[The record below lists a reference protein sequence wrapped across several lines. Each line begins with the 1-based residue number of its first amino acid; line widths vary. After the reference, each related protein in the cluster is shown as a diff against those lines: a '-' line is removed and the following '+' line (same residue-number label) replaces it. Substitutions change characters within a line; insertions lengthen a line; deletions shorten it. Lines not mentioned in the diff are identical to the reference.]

1 MERAHLLLNIY
12 PSPPVSLEGWPACP
26 PSLSIL
32 FSTCFGPPVPR
43 PASTYTHCIEEHSMA
58 GLQLYCL
65 QHSLLN
71 NLESG
76 LQQIAALRLGME
88 HAHLLLDIYPLP
100 PVSAA
105 EAVW

>member
-1 MERAHLLLNIY
+1 
-12 PSPPVSLEGWPACP
+12 
-26 PSLSIL
+26 
-32 FSTCFGPPVPR
+32 
-43 PASTYTHCIEEHSMA
+43 MA